1 MTLMLQKKSL
11 KFNEWMSL
19 VELAVLVINKDLF
32 WGGGVGGR
40 LVMRI
45 LKSHP

>member
-11 KFNEWMSL
+11 KSNEWMSL
-19 VELAVLVINKDLF
+19 VELVVLVINKDFF
-32 WGGGVGGR
+32 WGVGVGGR